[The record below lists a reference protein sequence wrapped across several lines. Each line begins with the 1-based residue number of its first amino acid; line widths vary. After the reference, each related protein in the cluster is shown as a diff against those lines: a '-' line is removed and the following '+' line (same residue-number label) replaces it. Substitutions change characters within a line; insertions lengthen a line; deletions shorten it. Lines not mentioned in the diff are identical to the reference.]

1 MSSSYT
7 LLKALHVGAVV
18 ISGLGFVLRY
28 ALITPGAAQSA
39 LVRIGP
45 HVVDTLLLVSAVA
58 LAWLLQANP
67 LQAPWLAAKIVA
79 LPIYIAVGA
88 IALRGPRR
96 LRAPAFAAAIAV
108 YCYIV
113 GVAIAKHPL
122 PWMPPS

>member
-1 MSSSYT
+1 MPSAYP
-7 LLKALHVGAVV
+7 LLKTLHVGAVA
-18 ISGLGFVLRY
+18 ISGFGFVLRY
-28 ALITPGAAQSA
+28 ALIAPGAARSA

-45 HVVDTLLLVSAVA
+45 HVVDTVLLASAAA

-67 LQAPWLAAKIVA
+67 LQAPWLAAKILA
-79 LPIYIAVGA
+79 LPIYIALGA

-96 LRAPAFAAAIAV
+96 LRAFAFAAAIAV

-122 PWMPPS
+122 PWMSLS